1 MMTSQWVFD
10 ALPLLEQ
17 IRILVQE
24 GLFLGT
30 RFDQDG
36 GVNLYHLPQGYFAEV
51 HYNPMVYAVTTF
63 TGSIGLHSYVEAICL
78 PELPSR

>member
-1 MMTSQWVFD
+1 MTTSQWVLD

-17 IRILVQE
+17 IRILVKE

-30 RFDQDG
+30 RAAQDG
-36 GVNLYHLPQGYFAEV
+36 GINLYHLPQGYFAEV

-63 TGSIGLHSYVEAICL
+63 TGTLGLQAYVEAICL